1 MAALAVYEWDFFR
14 GEPRWKN
21 HLEHFYVI
29 AVAEFAMTNLG
40 RLMDARPGLEANHTV
55 TLVFELDPTLQHI
68 DKLKGGLVQ
77 MGLTRELL
85 SGRRADDMSLDASLR
100 CFLDSEI
107 AVLEERPQTSFEL
120 SILCVRRDES
130 FGGHVG
136 ILAV

>member
-1 MAALAVYEWDFFR
+1 MAALAVYEWHFFR

-40 RLMDARPGLEANHTV
+40 RLMDARPGLEPNHTV
-55 TLVFELDPTLQHI
+55 TLVFELDPALQHI

-77 MGLTRELL
+77 MGLARELL
-85 SGRRADDMSLDASLR
+85 PGCRADDMSLDASLR
-100 CFLDSEI
+100 GFLDSEI
-107 AVLEERPQTSFEL
+107 AVFEERPQTSFEL

-130 FGGHVG
+130 LSGHVG